1 MDFSESIE
9 RAVGNYFTQWFAAHP
24 YIAWL
29 SAHPLASLGLCLLV
43 IFSAWGL
50 IKAIGREI
58 EQIWLFLLTTPFK
71 LLQPIMRLMWR
82 SIQRKFGH
90 NTTKSDRL
98 DSQLT
103 LAAPTERVT
112 AIVDRLHALT
122 QEQQELLHELAD
134 LTGET
139 LVEKATDSQSDT
151 EYKNMYAKL
160 LKLN

>member
-24 YIAWL
+24 YLAWL
-29 SAHPLASLGLCLLV
+29 STHPLASLGLCLLV

-50 IKAIGREI
+50 IKAIGRGM

-71 LLQPIMRLMWR
+71 LLQPIFRLMWR
-82 SIQRKFGH
+82 SIRRKFGH
-90 NTTKSDRL
+90 NSTKSDRL

-103 LAAPTERVT
+103 LTAPTDRVT
-112 AIVDRLHALT
+112 EIVDRLHALT
-122 QEQQELLHELAD
+122 QEQQQLLHELAE

-139 LVEKATDSQSDT
+139 SIEVATNSKSDT

>member
-29 SAHPLASLGLCLLV
+29 SSHPLASLGLCWLV

-50 IKAIGREI
+50 IKAIGRGI

-71 LLQPIMRLMWR
+71 LLQPIFRQIWR
-82 SIQRKFGH
+82 SIPRIFGH
-90 NTTKSDRL
+90 NNTRSDRL

-103 LAAPTERVT
+103 LTAPAERVT
-112 AIVDRLHALT
+112 EIVDRLHALT
-122 QEQQELLHELAD
+122 QEQQQLLHELAN
-134 LTGET
+134 LTGEAS
-139 LVEKATDSQSDT
+139 VEATTNHKWDT
-151 EYKNMYAKL
+151 QYKNMYAKL
-160 LKLN
+160 LKIN

>member
-1 MDFSESIE
+1 MDISESIE

-24 YIAWL
+24 YLTWL
-29 SAHPLASLGLCLLV
+29 SAHPWASLGLCLLV

-50 IKAIGREI
+50 IKAIGRGI
-58 EQIWLFLLTTPFK
+58 EQIWLFVLTTPFK
-71 LLQPIMRLMWR
+71 LLQPIFRQIWR
-82 SIQRKFGH
+82 SIGCKFGH
-90 NTTKSDRL
+90 NNTGGDRV

-122 QEQQELLHELAD
+122 QEQQQLLHELAQ

-139 LVEKATDSQSDT
+139 SIEVATNSKSATQ
-151 EYKNMYAKL
+151 YNNMYAKL

>member
-24 YIAWL
+24 YLTWL
-29 SAHPLASLGLCLLV
+29 SSHPLASLGLCLLI

-50 IKAIGREI
+50 IKAIGRGI

-71 LLQPIMRLMWR
+71 LLQPIFRQIWR
-82 SIQRKFGH
+82 SIPRKFGH
-90 NTTKSDRL
+90 TNTGSDRL
-98 DSQLT
+98 DTQLT
-103 LAAPTERVT
+103 LAAPAERVT

-122 QEQQELLHELAD
+122 HEQQELLHELAE

-139 LVEKATDSQSDT
+139 SIEVATNSKSATQ
-151 EYKNMYAKL
+151 YKNMYAKL